1 MFKLITKSDGSGVSS
16 NGNGGNGG
24 NSSNGRGGD
33 GQSKSTDGKMPNFR
47 KSTAAV
53 RAPLAVITSSS
64 GLSFVFLVALMQNA
78 GLSVV
83 VPSLAL
89 QLEALGSDLALLG
102 LVAAAAPFVS
112 VVSPTLFGYNLSKED
127 VKQQRV
133 TIALAPTERWE
144 PMRGVLHM
152 YLEAGDESPPRQLQ
166 TMLGRARSLS
176 ARYAG

>member
-112 VVSPTLFGYNLSKED
+112 VVSPTLFGYLAD
-127 VKQQRV
+127 WCARGRV
-133 TIALAPTERWE
+133 TDTPFTL
-144 PMRGVLHM
+144 V
-152 YLEAGDESPPRQLQ
+152 YLV
-166 TMLGRARSLS
+166 SLVAFIMMPFVKPCTS
-176 ARYAG
+176 